1 MQRGGKHSLFSAK
14 RLPSCYCETERLTLP
29 LELAPQLRLAHRV
42 AEYWRNEFDEWLA
55 GAPHYGWPPDGED
68 KRSVPLNLDTWCDAI
83 GEGIKRIILDDLLS
97 LSSIRNSEAATAT
110 QDAHPPS
117 HRDRESNPNR
127 EEHIFRRRLLR
138 MNRGFSR
145 AYEVAQ
151 PAVKGKHAKLP
162 LATFSGGV
170 VRRSVARFFRSF
182 VQGWREAIALYFSP
196 LKAIYR
202 AIRCTPTA
210 LAKSELQS
218 RRLHLRID
226 RVSCSLKGRRE
237 QRAPLPAALRAL
249 APLNPFRGYTAN
261 FSIHCLGAR
270 AEQSCRALRAADPRV
285 TNAGRHADD
294 LNIRF
299 FFER

>member
-138 MNRGFSR
+138 ILRGVNRPF
-145 AYEVAQ
+145 EVAQ
-151 PAVKGKHAKLP
+151 RTVRRQHAKLP
-162 LATFSGGV
+162 AATLHGGV
-170 VRRSVARFFRSF
+170 VPRFVARFLCSFR
-182 VQGWREAIALYFSP
+182 QGWNEAIALYFSP
-196 LKAIYR
+196 LTALRR
-202 AIRCTPTA
+202 AIRRG
-210 LAKSELQS
+210 L
-218 RRLHLRID
+218 RRLRNS
-226 RVSCSLKGRRE
+226 R
-237 QRAPLPAALRAL
+237 Q
-249 APLNPFRGYTAN
+249 
-261 FSIHCLGAR
+261 
-270 AEQSCRALRAADPRV
+270 
-285 TNAGRHADD
+285 
-294 LNIRF
+294 
-299 FFER
+299 